1 MHHQEHHQGTRHLQ
15 KIHDAVCYPHNI
27 TPPHE
32 QLHGVFSNA
41 DCVGGGALPG
51 AVQEKGGGFKASF
64 IILAA
69 SSALVAVLAILFP
82 ERERLKRRCS
92 GSWAEEQRLRH
103 LKPPAEEP
111 GAAAALP
118 RGRV

>member
-1 MHHQEHHQGTRHLQ
+1 MHVA
-15 KIHDAVCYPHNI
+15 K
-27 TPPHE
+27 
-32 QLHGVFSNA
+32 
-41 DCVGGGALPG
+41 CVGGGALAG

-69 SSALVAVLAILFP
+69 SSALVAVLSILFP
-82 ERERLKRRCS
+82 EPSARLKRRCS

-103 LKPPAEEP
+103 LKPAEEP
-111 GAAAALP
+111 VAAMALP